1 MGKNITH
8 LVDGRIAGDTPQRRL
23 NPDDVVVEIEAFD
36 GPPTPPPAVTGQAAA
51 AAAPAAASPEAV
63 AG

>member
-1 MGKNITH
+1 MDTDGTTSDG
-8 LVDGRIAGDTPQRRL
+8 VDMEA
-23 NPDDVVVEIEAFD
+23 DVVFILIHLVEIEAFD